1 MRRTTKSFSPVLS
14 HGKFKQ
20 TKVKTKIINGSPAP
34 VYKWLEAIECL
45 LSLYVM
51 NKYIKSHVVESIQNV
66 NELIDKGVLTIDS
79 PLIIELKEGLID
91 WCFENQSKNGEI
103 LDRTSIGLIIDKT
116 FADILD
122 VH

>member
-1 MRRTTKSFSPVLS
+1 MD
-14 HGKFKQ
+14 
-20 TKVKTKIINGSPAP
+20 
-34 VYKWLEAIECL
+34 YLE
-45 LSLYVM
+45 
-51 NKYIKSHVVESIQNV
+51 KYILKSIQDV
-66 NELIDKGVLTIDS
+66 KELIDKGELTIDS

-103 LDRTSIGLIIDKT
+103 LDRTSIGLIIDKM

>member
-20 TKVKTKIINGSPAP
+20 TKVKTKIINGSPAL
-34 VYKWLEAIECL
+34 VYKGLEAIECL

-103 LDRTSIGLIIDKT
+103 LDRTSIGLIIDKM

>member
-1 MRRTTKSFSPVLS
+1 
-14 HGKFKQ
+14 
-20 TKVKTKIINGSPAP
+20 
-34 VYKWLEAIECL
+34 
-45 LSLYVM
+45 M

-79 PLIIELKEGLID
+79 PLIIERKEGLVD

-103 LDRTSIGLIIDKT
+103 LDRTSIGLIIDKM

>member
-1 MRRTTKSFSPVLS
+1 
-14 HGKFKQ
+14 
-20 TKVKTKIINGSPAP
+20 
-34 VYKWLEAIECL
+34 
-45 LSLYVM
+45 M

-79 PLIIELKEGLID
+79 PLIIKLKEGLID

-103 LDRTSIGLIIDKT
+103 LDRTSIGLIIDKM

>member
-20 TKVKTKIINGSPAP
+20 IKVKTKIINGSPAP

-103 LDRTSIGLIIDKT
+103 LDRTSIGLIIDKM

>member
-1 MRRTTKSFSPVLS
+1 MLS

-20 TKVKTKIINGSPAP
+20 IKVKTKIIKGSPAP
-34 VYKWLEAIECL
+34 VYKWLEVIECL

-103 LDRTSIGLIIDKT
+103 LDRTSIGLIIDKM

>member
-1 MRRTTKSFSPVLS
+1 
-14 HGKFKQ
+14 
-20 TKVKTKIINGSPAP
+20 
-34 VYKWLEAIECL
+34 
-45 LSLYVM
+45 M

-103 LDRTSIGLIIDKT
+103 LDRTSIGLIIDKM

>member
-1 MRRTTKSFSPVLS
+1 MRRTTKNFSPVLL
-14 HGKFKQ
+14 HDRFKQ

-34 VYKWLEAIECL
+34 VYKWLEVIECL

-103 LDRTSIGLIIDKT
+103 LDRTSIGLIIDKM

>member
-34 VYKWLEAIECL
+34 VYKWLEVIECL

-79 PLIIELKEGLID
+79 PLIIELKEGFID

-103 LDRTSIGLIIDKT
+103 LDRTSIGLIIDKM

>member
-1 MRRTTKSFSPVLS
+1 
-14 HGKFKQ
+14 
-20 TKVKTKIINGSPAP
+20 
-34 VYKWLEAIECL
+34 
-45 LSLYVM
+45 M

-79 PLIIELKEGLID
+79 PLIIELKEELINL
-91 WCFENQSKNGEI
+91 CYENQNENGEI
-103 LDRTSIGLIIDKT
+103 LDRTSIGLIIDKM